1 MISFEDKIHLLAVL
15 QKALMTDGVQ
25 QELARELEHRL
36 KDKNYTIVYEGGD
49 PLPILFLG
57 DSDFG
62 LAFRI
67 EPYVVDADDVI

>member
-1 MISFEDKIHLLAVL
+1 MIPFEDKIHLLAVL
-15 QKALMTDGVQ
+15 QKVLMTDEVQ
-25 QELARELEHRL
+25 QEIMRELEHRL

-57 DSDFG
+57 DSNYG

-67 EPYVVDADDVI
+67 EPVVVDADDVI

>member
-1 MISFEDKIHLLAVL
+1 MIPFEDKIHLLAVL
-15 QKALMTDGVQ
+15 QKALMTEGVR
-25 QELARELEHRL
+25 EEVMRELEHRL
-36 KDKNYTIVYEGGD
+36 TGKNYTIVYEGGV

-67 EPYVVDADDVI
+67 EPVVVDADDVI